1 MATDD
6 NMRVRPLKD
15 VIRNFTP
22 AWFAAIMGTGSISL
36 LFHAFPYGNETQTF
50 IIFTFIFFFLNLT
63 LFILFC
69 AITITRYIMFP
80 DIWGLMIR
88 HPAQSLFTG
97 TFPMGACTLLSIAV
111 SLISEKYRLGGKAF
125 LYAMWGL
132 WWLDVAISII
142 CCWGMVHIMETS
154 QKHSLQSMTAV
165 WLLPVVTL
173 IVASST
179 GGVISSVLQ
188 EYDPGYALFT
198 QISSVFLVSIGL
210 SLALMLLTIY
220 IQRLIIIGVPQGGN
234 VLSVFLPLGPTGQ
247 AGYSILLA
255 GQYFKEALPLR
266 HGGSTFMN
274 DPSTGNILYVVC
286 ICGAFILWA
295 LASMWMLFALLAVCD
310 ELRKTH
316 IPFRVNTWGLIFPN
330 GVYAN
335 LTIALG
341 STFDSPFFRIWGAIY
356 AVFTLLLWSFVAVKT
371 VQLVHNRS
379 IFEAPCLQEL
389 NLTEGV
395 TDRKN
400 CLSPRGSVCS
410 TSTPRTI

>member
-1 MATDD
+1 MHPRLFLDCSRGSQKLLA
-6 NMRVRPLKD
+6 
-15 VIRNFTP
+15 
-22 AWFAAIMGTGSISL
+22 GTGSISL

-97 TFPMGACTLLSIAV
+97 TFPMGVCTLLSIAV
-111 SLISEKYRLGGKAF
+111 GLISEKYRLGGKAF

-179 GGVISSVLQ
+179 GGVLSSVLQ

-247 AGYSILLA
+247 AGYSIILA

-274 DPSTGNILYVVC
+274 DPSTGNIIYVVC

-389 NLTEGV
+389 NLLEGV

-400 CLSPRGSVCS
+400 CLSPQGMSNSNSLWTCHLDS
-410 TSTPRTI
+410 

>member
-6 NMRVRPLKD
+6 NTRVRPFKD

-36 LFHAFPYGNETQTF
+36 LFHAFPYGSDTETF
-50 IIFTFIFFFLNLT
+50 IIFTLIFFLLNLT
-63 LFILFC
+63 LFITFC
-69 AITITRYIMFP
+69 IITTARYIMFP

-97 TFPMGACTLLSIAV
+97 TFPMGACTLLNIAV
-111 SLISEKYRLGGKAF
+111 GLISEKYKLGGKAF

-142 CCWGMVHIMETS
+142 CCWGMVHIMETT
-154 QKHSLQSMTAV
+154 QNHSLQSMTAV

-179 GGVISSVLQ
+179 GGVLASVLQ

-198 QISSVFLVSIGL
+198 QVVSAFMVTIGL

-220 IQRLIIIGVPQGGN
+220 IQRLIIVGVPQGGN

-247 AGYSILLA
+247 AGYSIILA
-255 GQYFKEALPLR
+255 GQYFKEALPLH

-274 DPSTGNILYVVC
+274 DSSTGSILYVICVC
-286 ICGAFILWA
+286 ISFVLWS
-295 LASMWMLFALLAVCD
+295 LASMWMVFALLAVCD
-310 ELRKTH
+310 ELRKTR
-316 IPFRVNTWGLIFPN
+316 IPFKVNTWGLIFPN

-356 AVFTLLLWSFVAVKT
+356 SVFTLLLWSFVALKT
-371 VQLVHNRS
+371 VQLVYNRS

-389 NLTEGV
+389 NLTEGPSNKKEIPPLEG
-395 TDRKN
+395 R
-400 CLSPRGSVCS
+400 SVCNS
-410 TSTPRTI
+410 TT

>member
-6 NMRVRPLKD
+6 NTRTRPFKD

-36 LFHAFPYGNETQTF
+36 LFHAFPYGNESETF
-50 IIFTFIFFFLNLT
+50 IIFTLIFFFLNFT

-69 AITITRYIMFP
+69 AISTVRYIMFP

-97 TFPMGACTLLSIAV
+97 TFPMGACTLLNIAI

-132 WWLDVAISII
+132 WWLDVAISIL

-154 QKHSLQSMTAV
+154 HKHSLQSMTAV

-179 GGVISSVLQ
+179 GGVLSPVLQ
-188 EYDPGYALFT
+188 EYNPGHALFT
-198 QISSVFLVSIGL
+198 QVASVFLVAIGL

-220 IQRLIIIGVPQGGN
+220 IQRLIIVGVPQGGN

-255 GQYFKEALPLR
+255 GQYFKDALPLQ
-266 HGGSTFMN
+266 HSSSAFLTDSSIGT
-274 DPSTGNILYVVC
+274 ILYVICVC
-286 ICGAFILWA
+286 VAFILWA
-295 LASMWMLFALLAVCD
+295 LASMWMVFALLAVCD
-310 ELRKTH
+310 ELRKTR
-316 IPFRVNTWGLIFPN
+316 IPFKVNSWGLIFPN

-335 LTIALG
+335 LTISLG

-371 VQLVHNRS
+371 VQLVYNRS

-389 NLTEGV
+389 NLTEGAPH
-395 TDRKN
+395 RKES
-400 CLSPRGSVCS
+400 LSPQVVSNS
-410 TSTPRTI
+410 S

>member
-50 IIFTFIFFFLNLT
+50 IIFTLIFFFLNLT

-111 SLISEKYRLGGKAF
+111 SLISEKYRFGGKAF

-179 GGVISSVLQ
+179 GGVLSSVLQ

-198 QISSVFLVSIGL
+198 QISSVFL
-210 SLALMLLTIY
+210 
-220 IQRLIIIGVPQGGN
+220 RLIIIGVPQGGN

-247 AGYSILLA
+247 AGYSIILA

-295 LASMWMLFALLAVCD
+295 LASMWMVFALIAVCD
-310 ELRKTH
+310 ELRKTR
-316 IPFRVNTWGLIFPN
+316 IPFKVNTWGLIFPN

-389 NLTEGV
+389 NLTESV

-400 CLSPRGSVCS
+400 CPSPQGSVCL